1 MSAIDALVAETPPAR
16 RQGDVLGHPRG
27 LMYLVFAET
36 WERFSFYGT
45 QALLMLDVGALFLAL
60 AIAASASA
68 QTGMSPAA
76 PEAKAPPPWIAG
88 AWRLMGTRQ
97 RMTDG
102 ATRPDPDLGAHPVGY
117 MMYDASGRM
126 CTVFDS
132 DERPRWASAPPT
144 DAELRAMFDHM
155 LVYCARYEVDESR
168 GYIVYHLEIGQS
180 PNTAGTMRE
189 RRFERLG
196 DTLTLY
202 PTPLPAGVV
211 EWSISLQRVQP

>member
-1 MSAIDALVAETPPAR
+1 MRGVAVLVVAL
-16 RQGDVLGHPRG
+16 
-27 LMYLVFAET
+27 
-36 WERFSFYGT
+36 S
-45 QALLMLDVGALFLAL
+45 
-60 AIAASASA
+60 IAASASG
-68 QTGMSPAA
+68 QTETGAAA
-76 PEAKAPPPWIAG
+76 PGATARPPWIAG
-88 AWRLMGTRQ
+88 AWRLMGARQ

-132 DERPRWASAPPT
+132 GERPRWASAPPT
-144 DAELRAMFDHM
+144 DAEMRAMFDHM

-211 EWSISLQRVQP
+211 EWSITLQRVRP